1 MHMPNKIVTAAA
13 LAIGG
18 VVLWTLWT
26 KPRHAGTAL
35 PVEVSIDVEAP
46 VSAAYQQWAR
56 FEDYPKFMVGVHEVH
71 QLDDTHVQWRAEIGG
86 KEKKWRAEIVE
97 QIPYMRIAWRSTSGI
112 HHDGIVTFQK
122 LSETRTKVVLKT
134 HSDAFFLNEQ
144 TGDAS
149 DEGRLRASGTL
160 KNFKNLLE
168 RQEQGTLS

>member
-1 MHMPNKIVTAAA
+1 MRNKIFAAAA

-18 VVLWTLWT
+18 VVLWTLST

-35 PVEVSIDVEAP
+35 PVEVSIDVEAS
-46 VSAAYQQWAR
+46 VSAAYRQWAR
-56 FEDYPKFMVGVHEVH
+56 FEEYPQFMVGVHEVH

-86 KEKKWRAEIVE
+86 KEQKWRAEIVE
-97 QIPYMRIAWRSTSGI
+97 QTPYMRIAWRSTSGLR
-112 HHDGIVTFQK
+112 HEGIVTFEK

-144 TGDAS
+144 SGDAS

-160 KNFKNLLE
+160 KNFKDFLE
-168 RQEQGTLS
+168 RREHVPVS